1 MIDTLLVYAL
11 ALLLGWPL
19 GLYLAKV
26 MRGAPMRGDALF
38 GWIERPLYRLLGTDP
53 ARGMH
58 WRAYAGAFLASN
70 LVLGVLV
77 FALFVTQAWLPFNPD
92 AVPNMR
98 WDVALHTMISFLTNT
113 DQQHYSGQAQ
123 LSYLSQA
130 VGVVGL
136 QFITPMMGLAL
147 VAATLR
153 GLFGG
158 RTVARS
164 ADALSASAAT
174 VSARPRMAGPDDPEP
189 MASRQGRLPAAAS
202 VGLQHQAM
210 REDDVDLGN
219 YWADVIRPTLR
230 FLLPLCLL
238 WTLLLTQQGVPST
251 LAAGPVATPLDA
263 SAGQQT
269 QKIPLGPVAAM
280 VAIKQLGTNGG
291 GWYGPNSAMALENPT
306 PFSNL
311 LEMLG
316 IVLIPVAVAF
326 MVGPFTGRRK
336 FTALVFGSM
345 LVMSLAST
353 ALSMWAEGNT
363 ASTASAAL
371 MEGKE
376 VRLGVDSSAA
386 WSSLTTQT
394 SNGSVNAMHDSLAP
408 LTGGV
413 AMVNMLINAIW
424 GGIGCGLQ
432 QFLVYLLLSVFLAGL
447 MTGRTPELFGRKIEA
462 PEVRLLALLIL
473 LQPLVLLGFTAV
485 TLALPASMSAT
496 SNPGFHGISQVFYE
510 YTSAFANNGSGF
522 EGLGDGIP
530 WWNLSC
536 AAVLLLG
543 RYPALIVPLIVA
555 AQLAR
560 KRVAPET
567 GGSLQV
573 ETPTFALTLIAVI
586 VILTVLQFT
595 PALVLGPIADHL
607 TLAAH

>member
-38 GWIERPLYRLLGTDP
+38 GWVERPLYRLLGTDP
-53 ARGMH
+53 ARGMS
-58 WRAYAGAFLASN
+58 WRGYAAAFLASN

-77 FALFVTQAWLPFNPD
+77 FALFVTQAWLPLNPD

-98 WDVALHTMISFLTNT
+98 WDVALHTMVSFLTNT
-113 DQQHYSGQAQ
+113 NQQHYSGQAQ

-147 VAATLR
+147 VVATLR
-153 GLFGG
+153 ALFGG
-158 RTVARS
+158 RAAAANGGTQQA
-164 ADALSASAAT
+164 ALSVDEA
-174 VSARPRMAGPDDPEP
+174 
-189 MASRQGRLPAAAS
+189 
-202 VGLQHQAM
+202 
-210 REDDVDLGN
+210 DVGN

-238 WTLLLTQQGVPST
+238 WTVLLTQQGVPST

-263 SAGQQT
+263 SAGMAT

-311 LEMLG
+311 LETLA
-316 IVLIPVAVAF
+316 IVLIPVAIAF

-345 LVMSLAST
+345 LAMSLAST
-353 ALSMWAEGNT
+353 AVSVWSEGHS

-376 VRLGVDSSAA
+376 VRLGVDASAA

-413 AMVNMLINAIW
+413 AMVNMLVNAIW

-462 PEVRLLALLIL
+462 GEVRLLALLIL
-473 LQPLVLLGFTAV
+473 LQPLVLLGFTAL
-485 TLALPASMSAT
+485 TLAMPAAITAT

-530 WWNLSC
+530 WWNLTC
-536 AAVLLLG
+536 TLVLILG
-543 RYPALIVPLIVA
+543 RYPALIVPLVVA
-555 AQLAR
+555 AQMAR

-586 VILTVLQFT
+586 AVLTVLQFT